1 MEWRFLTPELPQVQ
15 SIQKTFR
22 ISEVMARVLLNR
34 HIHTQSE
41 ADLFFHPDWTLLHDP
56 FLMKDMTRAVDRI
69 LINILEHKPVLIL
82 GDFDVDGTTGVA
94 SLYLALKQFGG
105 KVETYI
111 PNREREGYGLSL
123 KGIEYA
129 QTIGADLFITCD
141 CGINAVSQV
150 EFANEK
156 SIDIIITDHHTPPAT
171 LPEAF
176 AILNPKQLDCP
187 YPFKG
192 LCGGG
197 VALKFIMAIGEKL
210 HIPFEQYQ
218 EILPLITLG
227 TAADIVPMMDEN
239 RIIVSTGLSLMG
251 RRKQPG
257 LKQLLNLAGLT
268 KNYTVGQLVFNVAP
282 KINAAGRLGD
292 GNRAVALLVT
302 DDEEKA
308 KELARELDEENKRRQ
323 GIQETVVREAFL
335 TVNAEADLSKDHALV
350 LASEGW
356 HHGVVGI
363 VASKLKESFHRPTI
377 VIAIQNGLGK
387 GSARSIN
394 GFDLTKALEKCQEY
408 LEGFGGHPLAAGLT
422 VKPENIARFKEAFL
436 TLANQSL
443 SKEDLKQ
450 TITLECLITFQD
462 ITPRFM
468 KFLDKLGPY
477 GPGNMRPKFA
487 ITGGEIVGVPKVIGK
502 TGDHLRFKVRQGQ
515 RSYPAVG
522 FGLSAQ
528 YEMLITGKPVDMAFV
543 IETNEWQGNTSIQ
556 LNVRDI
562 KPTATG

>member
-1 MEWRFLTPELPQVQ
+1 
-15 SIQKTFR
+15 
-22 ISEVMARVLLNR
+22 
-34 HIHTQSE
+34 
-41 ADLFFHPDWTLLHDP
+41 
-56 FLMKDMTRAVDRI
+56 
-69 LINILEHKPVLIL
+69 
-82 GDFDVDGTTGVA
+82 
-94 SLYLALKQFGG
+94 
-105 KVETYI
+105 
-111 PNREREGYGLSL
+111 
-123 KGIEYA
+123 
-129 QTIGADLFITCD
+129 
-141 CGINAVSQV
+141 
-150 EFANEK
+150 
-156 SIDIIITDHHTPPAT
+156 
-171 LPEAF
+171 
-176 AILNPKQLDCP
+176 
-187 YPFKG
+187 
-192 LCGGG
+192 
-197 VALKFIMAIGEKL
+197 
-210 HIPFEQYQ
+210 
-218 EILPLITLG
+218 
-227 TAADIVPMMDEN
+227 
-239 RIIVSTGLSLMG
+239 MG